1 MSLTKRKT
9 EHNKTKQTR
18 KQNKK
23 KSKSNTPLC
32 DFRCAVQKAESKML
46 FIENLQKMP

>member
-9 EHNKTKQTR
+9 EHNKTKQ
-18 KQNKK
+18 K

-32 DFRCAVQKAESKML
+32 NFRCAVQKAESKML